1 MFEGIPSEMK
11 ELRQWVIWGLNT
23 DKPKIPYTPTTRKPA
38 HADNASTWGAFEEAV
53 AVASEIGLFEGKGG
67 IGFEFAGG
75 YCGLDLD
82 HVIDDEGKLK
92 EYAADIVDTMNS
104 YTELSPSGRG
114 LHILFKIDVPLSE
127 IGLIRKN
134 TALGIEVYDTGR
146 YFTVTGKIYG
156 EKKAVANRTYELRK
170 VYAKYFIKEAEK
182 VSKQA
187 PQYPPVDTNKKD
199 VELSARD
206 LLDKMFS
213 SAHGQSI
220 RALYFGD
227 TTGYSSQSEADLA
240 LCNHLAYWTDG
251 DAGLIDELFRGS
263 GLYRPK
269 WEERHGAQTYGE
281 KTINEALK
289 KLIIISKS
297 SKTSIHAG
305 LGVNTSIHAGLSS
318 FLGSIGEERA
328 EKEAISEEKLKSENS
343 QIDIRPISYFIKD
356 FLCKIKSNR
365 EGRAISTGFRWLDA
379 LLDGGLYPG
388 LYSAGAISSLGKT
401 SLCLQMADQIATCGH
416 GALIYSLEMS
426 RNEMIAKSLSRRT
439 LLLDLKKNQTTRNA
453 LTTRGVLRG
462 VYSEQSQS
470 LLHEAL
476 HECEDEDLSIT
487 EGIGNVGVSE
497 IKSGIEKYM
506 SEHEDKPPVVF
517 IDYLQILSPVDMR
530 ASDKQNVDKNTLE
543 LKRLSRDYQTPI
555 IAISSFNR
563 ESYDYPVN
571 MASFKESGAIEYSSD
586 VLIGLQYEGF
596 DYQDIGDKTENAN
609 EHIRR
614 VRQLMKQINESTGKG
629 EPAKI
634 QLKVLK
640 NRNGCKGSIRFE
652 YYPRFNYFRESEGLD
667 NAR

>member
-1 MFEGIPSEMK
+1 MFESIPSEMK
-11 ELRQWVIWGLNT
+11 KLRQWVIWGLNT
-23 DKPKIPYTPTTRKPA
+23 DKPKMPYTPATRKPA
-38 HADNASTWGAFEEAV
+38 HANDASTWGEFEEAV

-67 IGFEFAGG
+67 IGFEFANG

-92 EYAADIVDTMNS
+92 EYASDIVDTMNS

-127 IGLIRKN
+127 IGLVRKN

-146 YFTVTGKIYG
+146 YFTVTEKIYG

-187 PQYPPVDTNKKD
+187 PHFPSVDTKKKD
-199 VELSARD
+199 VNVAARANVD
-206 LLDKMFS
+206 LWEKMFS

-227 TTGYSSQSEADLA
+227 TTGYSSKSEADLA
-240 LCNHLAYWTDG
+240 LCDYLAYWTDG
-251 DAGLIDELFRGS
+251 DARLMDMMFRES
-263 GLYRPK
+263 GLMRPK
-269 WEERHGAQTYGE
+269 WEERHGAQTYGQI
-281 KTINEALK
+281 TIN
-289 KLIIISKS
+289 KS
-297 SKTSIHAG
+297 LENNRYFTVKSTEIYKSQENTKSIE
-305 LGVNTSIHAGLSS
+305 TP
-318 FLGSIGEERA
+318 ER
-328 EKEAISEEKLKSENS
+328 E
-343 QIDIRPISYFIKD
+343 IDIRPISFFIKD
-356 FLCKIKSNR
+356 FLYSITSSR
-365 EGRAISTGFRWLDA
+365 EGRAISTGFSGLDA

-388 LYSAGAISSLGKT
+388 LYSVGAISSLGKT
-401 SLCLQMADQIATCGH
+401 SLCLQIADQIANCGH

-439 LLLDLKKNQTTRNA
+439 LLLDIKENQTTRNA

-462 VYSEQSQS
+462 VYSEQAQS

-476 HECEDEDLSIT
+476 QECENEDLSIT
-487 EGIGNVGVSE
+487 EGIGNVGVPE

-506 SEHEDKPPVVF
+506 SEHEGKPPVVF

-530 ASDKQNVDKNTLE
+530 ATDKQNVDKNTLE

-596 DYQDIGDKTENAN
+596 DYQDNGDKTENAN

-614 VRQLMKQINESTGKG
+614 VRQLMKMINESTGKG

-640 NRNGCKGSIRFE
+640 NRNGCKGSVRFE
-652 YYPRFNYFRESEGLD
+652 YYPRFNYFRESGCVD
-667 NAR
+667 DVK